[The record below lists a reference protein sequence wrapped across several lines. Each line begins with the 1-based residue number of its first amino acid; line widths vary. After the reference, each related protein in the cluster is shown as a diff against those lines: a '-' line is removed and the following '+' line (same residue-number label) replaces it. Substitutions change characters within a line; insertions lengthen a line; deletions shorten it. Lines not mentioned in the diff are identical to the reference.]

1 MAISK
6 ARKEELVGIY
16 VDLIERSDAIFVSEY
31 KGMTVK
37 QLEELRHQVREKDGA
52 LHVTK
57 NTLLRIA
64 LEQTGR
70 PIPSDLLSG
79 QVAALFSLGQAPSM
93 AKALL
98 DYEDKE
104 EIFELKGAVFGPQI
118 LDSKGIETLSKMPT
132 MDEVRA
138 KLAGLL
144 SGKAISGKFVTLMA
158 TPQQRT
164 VNIMN
169 NSVSQLVNVLNAYT
183 QKQEQESE
191 GGDGE

>member
-6 ARKEELVGIY
+6 ARKEELVGLY

-37 QLEELRHQVREKDGA
+37 QLEELRQKVRENDGA

-57 NTLLRIA
+57 NTLLKIA
-64 LEQTGR
+64 LEQTGS
-70 PIPSDLLSG
+70 PVPSDLLNG
-79 QVAALFSLGQAPSM
+79 QVAALFSLGQAPSI
-93 AKALL
+93 AKELL
-98 DYEDKE
+98 DFADKD
-104 EIFELKGAVFGPQI
+104 EIFELKGAVFGPQV
-118 LDSKGIETLSKMPT
+118 LDADGIETLSKMPT
-132 MDEVRA
+132 LEEVQS
-138 KLAGLL
+138 KLAGLI
-144 SGKAISGKFVTLMA
+144 SGKAISGKFVTLIA

-183 QKQEQESE
+183 QKME
-191 GGDGE
+191 GEGAEGEG